1 MGAMCAFTRSD
12 FPVLLIP
19 KIASVFKPLAA
30 AEEFMKALHP
40 EEFLQQLVAV
50 REGFWQAMNAERKS
64 YGAEKP
70 LSSAAILRRLQFG
83 VVMERKAAEV
93 TAPWVGKIPDLDLQ
107 QPMSE
112 YVVNELK
119 HASIL
124 RKRIGE
130 LSGDPDALWN
140 EPLPELKALWDFH
153 AGLDSLCELIASV
166 QFGHEEFFPRT
177 SKSFI
182 ERVTPVD
189 PETAAIYRDTLLA
202 DEEGHEWIAPEILRR
217 YATDVAAQDK
227 CLTALRQGCEL
238 FGRAIESFNRAMPS

>member
-1 MGAMCAFTRSD
+1 
-12 FPVLLIP
+12 L
-19 KIASVFKPLAA
+19 
-30 AEEFMKALHP
+30 EALKP
-40 EEFLQQLVAV
+40 EEFLQQLVAT
-50 REGFWQAMNAERKS
+50 RESFWEKMNAERKS

-70 LSSAAILRRLQFG
+70 LTVAVVLRRLQFG

-124 RKRIGE
+124 RGRIRE
-130 LSGDPDALWN
+130 LDGDPDALWN
-140 EPLPELKALWDFH
+140 NPLAELKELWDFH
-153 AGLDSLCELIASV
+153 ASLGSLCELIASV

-182 ERVTPVD
+182 ERVAAID
-189 PETAAIYRDTLLA
+189 PATASIYRDTLLA
-202 DEEGHEWIAPEILRR
+202 DEESHEWIAPEILKR
-217 YATDVAAQDK
+217 YATDAESQQR
-227 CLTALRQGCEL
+227 CLEALNRGCEL
-238 FGRAIESFNRAMPS
+238 FGRAIQSFNRSMPG

>member
-1 MGAMCAFTRSD
+1 MEA
-12 FPVLLIP
+12 L
-19 KIASVFKPLAA
+19 KP
-30 AEEFMKALHP
+30 EQ
-40 EEFLQQLVAV
+40 FLQQLVAT
-50 REGFWQAMNAERKS
+50 REGFWEKMNAERKS

-70 LSSAAILRRLQFG
+70 LSPAVVLRRLQFG

-124 RKRIGE
+124 RQRISE
-130 LSGDPDALWN
+130 LNGDPDALWN
-140 EPLPELKALWDFH
+140 QPLGELKDLWDFH
-153 AGLDSLCELIASV
+153 ASLGSLCELIASV

-182 ERVTPVD
+182 ERVMPID
-189 PETAAIYRDTLLA
+189 PKTASIYRDTLLA
-202 DEEGHEWIAPEILRR
+202 DEEGHEWIAPEILTR
-217 YATDVAAQDK
+217 YGTDAATQQK
-227 CLTALRQGCEL
+227 CLDALKQGCEL
-238 FGRAIESFNRAMPS
+238 FGRAIQSFNRSMPA

>member
-1 MGAMCAFTRSD
+1 MVREIVTVGHGDRGEKILRITGKVKVIDAGTLAFEDGTQVFVAGPID
-12 FPVLLIP
+12 APALEQMALIGEKFYP
-19 KIASVFKPLAA
+19 WGREA
-30 AEEFMKALHP
+30 AEF
-40 EEFLQQLVAV
+40 
-50 REGFWQAMNAERKS
+50 
-64 YGAEKP
+64 
-70 LSSAAILRRLQFG
+70 
-83 VVMERKAAEV
+83 
-93 TAPWVGKIPDLDLQ
+93 
-107 QPMSE
+107 
-112 YVVNELK
+112 
-119 HASIL
+119 L

-182 ERVTPVD
+182 DRVTPVD

-217 YATDVAAQDK
+217 YATDVAIQDR

-238 FGRAIESFNRAMPS
+238 FGRAIESFNRSMPS

>member
-1 MGAMCAFTRSD
+1 MDTLTPD
-12 FPVLLIP
+12 
-19 KIASVFKPLAA
+19 
-30 AEEFMKALHP
+30 
-40 EEFLQQLVAV
+40 EFLKQLIAT
-50 REGFWQAMNAERKS
+50 REAFWEQMNAERKS

-70 LSSAAILRRLQFG
+70 LSPAVVLRRLQFG

-93 TAPWVGKIPDLDLQ
+93 TAPWVGKIPDIDLQ

-124 RKRIGE
+124 RQRITE
-130 LSGDPDALWN
+130 LNGDPDALWN
-140 EPLPELKALWDFH
+140 QPLKELKELWDFH
-153 AGLDSLCELIASV
+153 ASLGSLCELIASV

-182 ERVTPVD
+182 ERVAPID
-189 PETAAIYRDTLLA
+189 SKTAAIYRDTLIN

-217 YATDVAAQDK
+217 YASDGATQRK
-227 CLTALRQGCEL
+227 CLEALQKGCEL
-238 FGRAIESFNRAMPS
+238 FGKAIQSFNRSMPA